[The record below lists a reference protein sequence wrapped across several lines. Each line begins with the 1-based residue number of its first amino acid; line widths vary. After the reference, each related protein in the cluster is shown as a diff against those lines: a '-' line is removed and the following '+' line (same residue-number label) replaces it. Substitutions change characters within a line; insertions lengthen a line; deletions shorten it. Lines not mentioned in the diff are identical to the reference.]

1 VRVAVF
7 YLSVASTLFASKNQ
21 STLLDVSSQD
31 TTRENTT
38 SPTVDCLTDRQM
50 WSIHDETRQNV
61 TSADKVG
68 QDATRRRSQ
77 RRSKNTFLIYVTFS
91 VFLPAASHAAQRDG
105 I

>member
-1 VRVAVF
+1 MLTSKQVDGVRVAVF

-21 STLLDVSSQD
+21 STLLDVTTQD

-38 SPTVDCLTDRQM
+38 SPATVGCLTYRQM
-50 WSIHDETRQNV
+50 WPIHDETRQNV

-77 RRSKNTFLIYVTFS
+77 RRSKKYVF
-91 VFLPAASHAAQRDG
+91 
-105 I
+105 